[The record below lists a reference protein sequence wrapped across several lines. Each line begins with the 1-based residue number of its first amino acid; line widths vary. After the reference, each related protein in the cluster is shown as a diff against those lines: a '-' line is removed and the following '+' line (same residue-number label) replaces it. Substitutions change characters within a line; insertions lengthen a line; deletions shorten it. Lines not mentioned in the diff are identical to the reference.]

1 MSKFSIVVPVYKTE
15 KYLDCCVESVLC
27 QTFAD
32 FELIL
37 VDDGSPDNCPAI
49 CDAWAEKD
57 ARIKVV
63 HQKNGGLSAARNA
76 GIRNAAGTYVMF
88 LDSDDW
94 WADASVLE
102 RVSLVLEE
110 TGAEVLSFN
119 YRKEYNG
126 RLDPLYFSESLPDS
140 QKSETIGQMTA
151 NGSWVTGACNKAV
164 LRSLMVEHDLY
175 FKTGITS
182 EDIDWTL
189 RLALAGERFAYANIC
204 VFIYRQHG
212 ASITNSPTTTKVE
225 CLCGNVQ
232 ECVRLL
238 ERAERGKA
246 EMLRPFVAYQYGTL
260 LHNVA
265 NLPGA
270 EQNERLMGAVKEMSW
285 LLGCSGSRKIRL
297 LRVSSKFLGM
307 SATLSLLRLRQ
318 KLLTKCGRGV

>member
-15 KYLDCCVESVLC
+15 EYLDCCVESVLC
-27 QTFAD
+27 QTFTD

-49 CDAWAEKD
+49 CDAWAEQD

-63 HQKNGGLSAARNA
+63 HQENGGLSAARNA
-76 GIRNAAGTYVMF
+76 GIRCAQGDYVMF

-94 WADASVLE
+94 WADDSVLE
-102 RVSLVLEE
+102 RVAQALER

-119 YRKEYNG
+119 YRKEYNS
-126 RLDPLYFSESLPDS
+126 RLDPMYFPENLPDS
-140 QKSETIGQMTA
+140 KTSEDIGSMTA

-164 LRSLMVEHDLY
+164 RRSLLVENDLY
-175 FKTGITS
+175 FRTSITS

-212 ASITNSPTTTKVE
+212 ASISNSPTAAKVE
-225 CLCGNVQ
+225 CLCGNVR

-238 ERAERGKA
+238 EGAESGKA
-246 EMLRPFVAYQYGTL
+246 EMLKPFVAYQYGTL

-265 NLPGA
+265 NLPDA
-270 EQNERLMGAVKEMSW
+270 ENNGRLMGEVKEMSW
-285 LLGCSGSRKIRL
+285 LLGCSSSRKIRL
-297 LRVSSKFLGM
+297 LRASSRFLGL
-307 SATLSLLRLRQ
+307 STTLSLLRLRQ
-318 KLLTKCGRGV
+318 KLLTKRGKGV